1 MFNRRFLRIKVFQAI
16 YAFHQENK
24 ENRNAHFKNLTRS
37 LDKVYELYVF
47 LMALPAAF
55 KHFIHLELDTQKNKY
70 IPVEDA
76 MRILETIN
84 QNKVLTSI
92 ENNALLNELIK
103 KHKCYWDNNKELF
116 KQLWALLKSNEAF
129 IAYSKKTTHTF
140 AEDKAMVMEMYEV
153 FIGQSEAFENYIE
166 ERYINWEDDQV
177 LIFLQVM
184 KSIQNMTEH
193 KPDGIQSGHL
203 LNPEDELFVEE
214 LFNKTILHGDE
225 LTQLISSKTKN
236 WDTER
241 LALVD
246 MLLMQMALAEVLYF
260 EHIPVKVSINEYL
273 ELAKLYSTPNSH
285 GFINGVLDKI
295 HIELKNEKKLHKV
308 GRGLVE

>member
-24 ENRNAHFKNLTRS
+24 ENRNAHFKSLTRS

-55 KHFIHLELDTQKNKY
+55 KHFIHLELDAQKNKY

-84 QNKVLTSI
+84 QNKVLTAI
-92 ENNALLNELIK
+92 ENNTLLNELIK
-103 KHKCYWDNNKELF
+103 KHKCHWDNNKELF
-116 KQLWALLKSNEAF
+116 KQLWGLLKTNEAF
-129 IAYSKKTTHTF
+129 ISYSKKSAHTF

-153 FIGQSEAFENYIE
+153 FIGQSETFENYIE

-177 LIFLQVM
+177 LVFLQVM
-184 KSIQNMTEH
+184 KSIQTMTEH
-193 KPDGIQSGHL
+193 KNDSIQSGHL
-203 LNPEDELFVEE
+203 LNPEDEQFVEE

-225 LTQLISSKTKN
+225 LANLISSKTKN
-236 WDTER
+236 WDAER